1 MLRNIS
7 GKEFSFTGQIRDVP
21 DLRQS
26 FFELARQV
34 FGLDFEPWYQ
44 GGYWNEDYRP
54 FVLAYKG
61 RVVSC
66 VAVNEIRT
74 RINGADKRFIQLGT
88 VMTYPDFR
96 GQGLA
101 RFILEQVLE
110 ETAEA
115 DGVYLFAN
123 DSVLDFYPK
132 FGFRPEKEAQCRT
145 AVSPRKGNVRKLD
158 LDSPVDRELLISHY
172 LEQNNPYSA
181 FPMLGNT
188 GLLMFYCGNF
198 WKEDVFLLED
208 FDTVAIAL
216 PEGEQFTCCELFGDG
231 KAPLTELL
239 GILAGHFSLEKA
251 ALGFPPAE
259 KLPLFPYKEEDSTLF
274 VLEGK
279 ENPCQNGAM
288 LFPFLSHA

>member
-1 MLRNIS
+1 MLVNIS
-7 GKEFSFTGQIRDVP
+7 GKEFSFTDQIRDVP

-44 GGYWNEDYRP
+44 EGYWNEDYRP
-54 FVLAYKG
+54 FVLAYG
-61 RVVSC
+61 ERVVSC
-66 VAVNEIRT
+66 VAVNDIRT

-88 VMTYPDFR
+88 VMTHPDCR

-101 RFILEQVLE
+101 RFLMERVLE
-110 ETAEA
+110 ETADA

-132 FGFRPEKEAQCRT
+132 FGFRPEGEAQCRT
-145 AVSPRKGNVRKLD
+145 VVSPRKGCVRQLD
-158 LDSPVDRELLISHY
+158 MDSPTDREILLSHY
-172 LEQNNPYSA
+172 LQKNNPYSS

-188 GLLMFYCGNF
+188 GLLMFYCANF
-198 WKEDVFLLED
+198 WKENVYLLED
-208 FDTVAIAL
+208 FDTAAIAF
-216 PEGEQFTCCELFGDG
+216 PEGEQFICCELFGDG
-231 KAPLTELL
+231 KVPLTELL
-239 GILAGHFSLEKA
+239 GILAGHFSLDKA
-251 ALGFPPAE
+251 ALGFPPME

-279 ENPCQNGAM
+279 ENPCQMGDM

>member
-44 GGYWNEDYRP
+44 AGYWSEDYRP

-88 VMTYPDFR
+88 VMTHPDFR

-101 RFILEQVLE
+101 RFILEQALE

-251 ALGFPPAE
+251 ALGFPSAE

>member
-7 GKEFSFTGQIRDVP
+7 GKEFSFTDQIRDIP
-21 DLRQS
+21 ELRQS

-88 VMTYPDFR
+88 VMTHPDFR

-101 RFILEQVLE
+101 RLILEQALE

-251 ALGFPPAE
+251 ALGFPSAE